1 MVDAETVRKRINE
14 MMLEVSDSGED
25 FLRTLLEEY
34 LDELGVELG
43 IEFDSSAVLVE
54 LGLAAVL
61 AGSSTGGVR
70 PRRAPRQG
78 DNQLAETGAPA
89 PVAPGCSP
97 GA

>member
-54 LGLAAVL
+54 LGLAPFWRDLQPEEFVL
-61 AGSSTGGVR
+61 
-70 PRRAPRQG
+70 
-78 DNQLAETGAPA
+78 DELLAKATTN
-89 PVAPGCSP
+89 
-97 GA
+97 